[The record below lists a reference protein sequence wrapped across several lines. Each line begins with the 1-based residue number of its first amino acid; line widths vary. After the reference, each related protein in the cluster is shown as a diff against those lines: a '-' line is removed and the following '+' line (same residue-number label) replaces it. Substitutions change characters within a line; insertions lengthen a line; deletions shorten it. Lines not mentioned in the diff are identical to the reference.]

1 MKNIQ
6 FILAQLNLS
15 TLAQATDVFQSESTC
30 PFGQGKDRNCCQNVT
45 AINCGAYL
53 PLQYYERKT
62 TGQGAQESFQ
72 CSLHANQGCKVQAD
86 MIVEEKLP
94 TIKFHGAERD
104 W

>member
-15 TLAQATDVFQSESTC
+15 TLAQASDSIQSGAC
-30 PFGQGKDRNCCQNVT
+30 PFGQGKIGCCHNVT

-86 MIVEEKLP
+86 MIVEEKLQ